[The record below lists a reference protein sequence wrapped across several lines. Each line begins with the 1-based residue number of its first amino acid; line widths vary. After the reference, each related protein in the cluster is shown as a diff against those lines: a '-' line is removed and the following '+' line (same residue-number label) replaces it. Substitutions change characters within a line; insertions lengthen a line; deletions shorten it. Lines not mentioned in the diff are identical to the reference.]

1 MNRVKKLAWGNRM
14 GGVYRPV
21 LDCCGNHQRSNSMT
35 LTQAKNYLG
44 DTYILSPEY
53 DRDDNPA
60 HSYRDG
66 AYWLQPE
73 NIEAAREMVKE
84 IA

>member
-1 MNRVKKLAWGNRM
+1 MNNAMK
-14 GGVYRPV
+14 
-21 LDCCGNHQRSNSMT
+21 

-44 DTYILSPEY
+44 DTYVLSPEY
-53 DRDDNPA
+53 DREDNPA
-60 HSYRDG
+60 HSYREG

-84 IA
+84 MA

>member
-1 MNRVKKLAWGNRM
+1 
-14 GGVYRPV
+14 
-21 LDCCGNHQRSNSMT
+21 MT

-66 AYWLQPE
+66 AYWLQQE

-84 IA
+84 CAK

>member
-1 MNRVKKLAWGNRM
+1 MTHQQKLAAAR
-14 GGVYRPV
+14 
-21 LDCCGNHQRSNSMT
+21 
-35 LTQAKNYLG
+35 AYLG
-44 DTYILSPEY
+44 ETWIGANEY
-53 DRDDNPA
+53 SREDNPA

-84 IA
+84 MA

>member
-1 MNRVKKLAWGNRM
+1 
-14 GGVYRPV
+14 
-21 LDCCGNHQRSNSMT
+21 MT

-84 IA
+84 CNK

>member
-1 MNRVKKLAWGNRM
+1 
-14 GGVYRPV
+14 
-21 LDCCGNHQRSNSMT
+21 MT

-60 HSYRDG
+60 HSYSAG

-73 NIEAAREMVKE
+73 NSEAAREMFKE